1 MLILQILKP
10 VRPAKFPYMF
20 FNTGTKN
27 IYLKCGKPRFKMSY
41 LYKDVPT
48 IRHYNL
54 VTKLTFLK
62 GIRLHNSYFIKIE
75 IVSVKAY
82 SEL

>member
-1 MLILQILKP
+1 
-10 VRPAKFPYMF
+10 
-20 FNTGTKN
+20 
-27 IYLKCGKPRFKMSY
+27 MSY

-82 SEL
+82 SELWFRRFGILFLVLYATC